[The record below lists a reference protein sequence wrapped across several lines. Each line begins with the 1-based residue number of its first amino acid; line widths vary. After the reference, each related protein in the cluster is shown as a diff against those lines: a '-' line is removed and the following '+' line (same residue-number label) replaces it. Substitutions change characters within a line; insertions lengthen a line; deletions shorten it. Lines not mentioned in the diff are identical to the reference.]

1 MSWIMFRML
10 MSAILTLVATGDGDG
25 SAAPDRANSL
35 AGKCVRG
42 KMKGGSR
49 VFNSPAG
56 PVIGYLGSW
65 SFEKTAG
72 RSLLAFKRVADTASI
87 ETLSSNTAG
96 REWHL

>member
-42 KMKGGSR
+42 KMKGG
-49 VFNSPAG
+49 
-56 PVIGYLGSW
+56 
-65 SFEKTAG
+65 
-72 RSLLAFKRVADTASI
+72 
-87 ETLSSNTAG
+87 G
-96 REWHL
+96 RECLTAHGNRMRIQRREFFTALVGAGAVWPVAARAAGGGARNWVSWFLVV